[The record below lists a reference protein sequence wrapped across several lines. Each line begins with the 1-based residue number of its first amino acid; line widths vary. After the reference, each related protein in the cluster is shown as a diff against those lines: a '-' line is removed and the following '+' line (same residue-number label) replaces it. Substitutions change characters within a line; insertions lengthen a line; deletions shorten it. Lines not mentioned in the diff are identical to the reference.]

1 MLIGFFI
8 EDYDFVVIGGGFGGL
23 VCVKVGM
30 DSSIMIYIFFFYVFY
45 MSMKLFRLVDYVI

>member
-1 MLIGFFI
+1 MNEYIVSVILIGFFI

-30 DSSIMIYIFFFYVFY
+30 DSSIKIYIFFFYVLY
-45 MSMKLFRLVDYVI
+45 EYVII